1 VLRPKF
7 SERKKLCLGKDLKIT
22 VTRRWVVHVRGLNL
36 KNTMK
41 EENFGLRAAHVQ
53 DNSYV
58 FSSVLKGR
66 VC

>member
-1 VLRPKF
+1 MK
-7 SERKKLCLGKDLKIT
+7 GQ
-22 VTRRWVVHVRGLNL
+22 NL

-41 EENFGLRAAHVQ
+41 EENFGLRAAHGQ
-53 DNSYV
+53 DNTYV

>member
-1 VLRPKF
+1 M
-7 SERKKLCLGKDLKIT
+7 
-22 VTRRWVVHVRGLNL
+22 VHVRGQNL
-36 KNTMK
+36 KDTMK